1 MRSAVAPKLH
11 HPVALTTDERA
22 RRLEEA
28 EELAQCGTWQWCLAT
43 NEMWFSDQMFRT
55 FGFEPGAFEPTFETI
70 LTYVHPDERARVSA
84 TVESVI
90 AAAEPAVVDARIVA
104 PSGASRMITTRIAVK
119 KDEHGTA
126 THLLGIA
133 QDVTER
139 AEILQALRR
148 SEERFR
154 AVARATEDVVWDFE
168 LGSDVVTWG
177 NDTIFMAFGHDTA
190 PVPLSGWLTLIHPD
204 DVERVGKSLHD
215 VIDAGGTS
223 WSDEYR
229 FRRADGTYADI
240 FDRGFILRDLQGRPL
255 RVIGAM
261 QDITSRKDAE
271 RRQAALVAE
280 LEEVN
285 RELGEFAYVVSHDL
299 KAPLRGIGSLADWL
313 ARDQRERLDEDGKE
327 QLDLLLGRVKRMN
340 QLIDGILRYS
350 RIGRAKEA
358 AATLDLA
365 QVTADVIDLLAP
377 PAHVRVVVDGPMPTL
392 RGSRTQLTQL
402 FQNLIGNAVKFCD
415 KAEGAVSVS
424 CVEEGGMHRFEIRDN
439 GPGIDE
445 RHHQRIFQIF
455 QTLTPRDK
463 TESTGI
469 GLSIVKKIVESTGG
483 RVWLESTPGSGSR
496 FFFTIPKTT
505 ETS

>member
-1 MRSAVAPKLH
+1 MRSATALH
-11 HPVALTTDERA
+11 HPLALTTDERA
-22 RRLEEA
+22 HRLEEA
-28 EELAQCGTWQWCLAT
+28 EELAQIGTWQWSLAT

-55 FGFEPGAFEPTFETI
+55 LGFEPGAFEPTFGTI
-70 LTYVHPDERARVSA
+70 LTYVHPDDRDRITA

-90 AAAEPAVVDARIVA
+90 AAGAAAVVDARVVS
-104 PSGASRMITTRIAVK
+104 PSGALRAISARITVK
-119 KDEHGTA
+119 KDRHGTA

-133 QDVTER
+133 QDITER
-139 AEILQALRR
+139 AEMVDALRR

-154 AVARATEDVVWDFE
+154 AVARATEDVIWDFD
-168 LGSDVVTWG
+168 LASDVITWG
-177 NDTIFMAFGHDTA
+177 NDAIFVKFGHDTA
-190 PVPLSGWLTLIHPD
+190 PAPLSGWLTLVHPD
-204 DVERVGKSLHD
+204 DLERVSKSLHH
-215 VIDAGGTS
+215 VIDSGGTS

-229 FRRADGTYADI
+229 FRRADGTYADV
-240 FDRGFILRDLQGRPL
+240 FDRGFVARDVHGRAL
-255 RVIGAM
+255 RVVGAM

-313 ARDQRERLDEDGKE
+313 ARDQRERLDDDGRE

-340 QLIDGILRYS
+340 ELIDGILRYS

-377 PAHVRVVVDGPMPTL
+377 PAHVRVVVDGPMPTV

-439 GPGIDE
+439 GPGIDQ

-469 GLSIVKKIVESTGG
+469 GLSIVKKIVESMGG
-483 RVWLESTPGSGSR
+483 RVWLESAIGSGSR

-505 ETS
+505 EPS